1 MEKKETEF
9 YDDEID
15 LFEYFDLFWR
25 RKWLI
30 IFITFT
36 CCVTAIFY
44 ALYVAEEMFESKA
57 SLMPL
62 KSSGGGRLS
71 TLRAMVPQGLGFS
84 LPMGQGEED
93 LNRFINILNSRT
105 ITESIAEE
113 LNLLVQLYPDLSEAE
128 RNLPEIYE
136 NMIFSMQ
143 QNLVSIS
150 DNKKGLLLI
159 SSITPSAQLSADIAN
174 TYVRYLQNYLTQN
187 TATESKRN
195 RIFIEKQY
203 KKSINNLAKIDQDLQ
218 QFKEQNNIFSLEAQS
233 KELANK
239 IGLLEGILSAK
250 EIELAV
256 LDNANVAKN
265 NPKRRS
271 LSYEIQVLHNKL
283 ESVRNGIDASGKPM
297 SVNLN
302 AIPKIERELKNL
314 MREQVKQETLYA
326 LLSQQYEEAK
336 IQEASDEIGITVL
349 DPAIPAVKRSKPNR
363 KLLVL
368 MGGVTGLMLSLG
380 LIITLNMIEKYR
392 NEQTERNTSQ

>member
-1 MEKKETEF
+1 MEKKEIEF

-15 LFEYFDLFWR
+15 LFEYVDLFWR

-30 IFITFT
+30 FFITFT
-36 CCVTAIFY
+36 CFVMAIFY
-44 ALYVAEEMFESKA
+44 ALYVAEEMFESRT
-57 SLMPL
+57 SLMLL

-71 TLRAMVPQGLGFS
+71 ALRSMVPQGLGFN
-84 LPMGQGEED
+84 LPKGQGEED
-93 LNRFINILNSRT
+93 FNRFINILNSRT
-105 ITESIAEE
+105 MTESIAEE

-128 RNLPEIYE
+128 RNLPKTYE
-136 NMIFSMQ
+136 NLIFSI
-143 QNLVSIS
+143 QNDIVSIS
-150 DNKKGLLLI
+150 NNKKGLLLI
-159 SSITPSAQLSADIAN
+159 SSITPSAQLSANIAN
-174 TYVRYLQNYLTQN
+174 TYVRHLQNYLAQN

-203 KKSINNLAKIDQDLQ
+203 KKSIDNLAKTDQDLQ
-218 QFKEQNNIFSLEAQS
+218 QFKEQNNIFSLEAQA
-233 KELANK
+233 EGLVNK
-239 IGLLEGILSAK
+239 IGLLEGTLSAK

-256 LDNANVAKN
+256 LDNVNVAKN

-271 LSYEIQVLHNKL
+271 LSYEIEALHNKL
-283 ESVRNGIDASGKPM
+283 ESIKNGVDASGNPM

-302 AIPKIERELKNL
+302 VIPKIERKLKNL

-326 LLSQQYEEAK
+326 LLAQQYEQAK
-336 IQEASDEIGITVL
+336 IQEASDEISITIL

-368 MGGVTGLMLSLG
+368 MGGVIGLMLSFG
-380 LIITLNMIEKYR
+380 LIITLKIIEKYR

>member
-1 MEKKETEF
+1 MEKKEIEF

-15 LFEYFDLFWR
+15 LFEYIDLFWR

-36 CCVTAIFY
+36 CCATAIFY

-62 KSSGGGRLS
+62 KSSGGVRS
-71 TLRAMVPQGLGFS
+71 ALRNMVPQGLGLS
-84 LPMGQGEED
+84 LPMGQGEDD
-93 LNRFINILNSRT
+93 LNRFINVLNSRT
-105 ITESIAEE
+105 MRESIAEE

-128 RNLPEIYE
+128 RNLPETYE

-174 TYVRYLQNYLTQN
+174 TYVRHLQDYLTQN

-203 KKSINNLAKIDQDLQ
+203 KKSINNLAKTDQDLQ

-233 KELANK
+233 EGLVNK
-239 IGLLEGILSAK
+239 IGLLEGTLSAK

-256 LDNANVAKN
+256 LDNVNVAKN

-271 LSYEIQVLHNKL
+271 LSYEIQALHNKL
-283 ESVRNGIDASGKPM
+283 ESVRNGIDASGNPM
-297 SVNLN
+297 SINLN

-380 LIITLNMIEKYR
+380 LIITLNMIEKYK
-392 NEQTERNTSQ
+392 NEQTKENTN